1 MRKLL
6 LSSAACLAVISTAS
20 AADLRPITKAPPMP
34 PPPPPFSWTGFYIG
48 ANVGGKFITNNND
61 ARVDVPGDS
70 FLFSRNDINSVMG
83 GGQIGYNWQF
93 GQWVIGIEGD
103 ADGQDLN
110 RTTTV
115 GTRTFFFV
123 PGDNFTFQS
132 DWQAS
137 LRGRIGYAFDRV
149 LIYATGGAAWTQVK
163 GTVNLVGLGSFTND
177 DTVTGGT
184 VGGGIEWAVWNQVSL
199 GIEGRYTFY
208 GSQTFTGVLGGVAVS
223 HTFNDLNTAEVMGKI
238 NFRFW

>member
-1 MRKLL
+1 MRKFL
-6 LSSAACLAVISTAS
+6 LSSAACIAVISTAS
-20 AADLRPITKAPPMP
+20 AADLRPIMKAPPP
-34 PPPPPFSWTGFYIG
+34 PAPPPFSWAGFYIG
-48 ANVGGKFITNNND
+48 ANVGGKWVVNSNERIDAAGDTFGLFNDNNI
-61 ARVDVPGDS
+61 S
-70 FLFSRNDINSVMG
+70 SVMG
-83 GGQIGYNWQF
+83 GGQLGYNWQF
-93 GQWVIGIEGD
+93 GRWVIGIEGD
-103 ADGQDLN
+103 VDGQDLQ
-110 RTTTV
+110 RTVTA
-115 GTRTFFFV
+115 GAFTRFFV

-137 LRGRIGYAFDRV
+137 LRGRVGYAFDRV